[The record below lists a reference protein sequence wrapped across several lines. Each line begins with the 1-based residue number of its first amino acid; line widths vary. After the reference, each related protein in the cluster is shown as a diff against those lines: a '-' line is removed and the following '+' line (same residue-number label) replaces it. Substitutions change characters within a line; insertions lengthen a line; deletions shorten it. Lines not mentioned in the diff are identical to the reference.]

1 MVIENDSMLLSGSG
15 AAGETYQ
22 ANAVRFDGTN
32 DYLNRGGD
40 LDTNTDNYTMIIS
53 FWINF
58 TGGDGTLQYIYNTYG
73 NNDGGMWVTKETTN
87 KLKFYFKFWTG
98 TVGCDLVS
106 TSTFTT
112 ATGWT
117 HILFEWYGAYDTD
130 VGWGRLWVDD
140 VEDSPAF
147 TNNHAGLIQTNH
159 PEHTFGAD
167 TSGNNKLDAEVADF
181 VLQRDYWN
189 TDTESIRRRYISGA
203 GKPVDPTPLL
213 ALSPY
218 MMVGFWGETAT
229 WQDNRSSYA
238 GGFTENGALTDA
250 ASSPSD

>member
-1 MVIENDSMLLSGSG
+1 MLTVNAASGFGSVV
-15 AAGETYQ
+15 GETYQ

-40 LDTNTDNYTMIIS
+40 LDTDTDNYSMIIS

-73 NNDGGMWVTKETTN
+73 NNAGGMWITKETTN

-98 TVGCDLVS
+98 GVGCDLVS
-106 TSTFTT
+106 TSTFT
-112 ATGWT
+112 ASTGWT
-117 HILFEWYGAYDTD
+117 HILFEWYGAYNTD
-130 VGWGRLWVDD
+130 EGWGRLWVDD

-159 PEHTFGAD
+159 PDHTFGAD
-167 TSGNNKLDAEVADF
+167 TSGNNKLDAEVSSF
-181 VLQRDYWN
+181 ILQRNYWN
-189 TDTESIRRRYISGA
+189 TDTESVRRRYISGS
-203 GKPVDPTPLL
+203 GKPVDPTKVEDVGGADILI
-213 ALSPY
+213 
-218 MMVGFWGETAT
+218 GFWGETAT
-229 WQDNRSSYA
+229 WQDNHGTTY